1 MFRLILCCFLVVA
14 FCNQAD
20 AQLFGR
26 VRSGGHNALVARSGI
41 QPNQIGT
48 HEGVG
53 MSSRSH
59 QDALQNACYYGKRP
73 IASVQYSTRGGM
85 YYAVVRYW

>member
-1 MFRLILCCFLVVA
+1 MFRLISCCVLVLLLS
-14 FCNQAD
+14 NRAD

-26 VRSGGHNALVARSGI
+26 IRGSGHNALVAQSGI
-41 QPNQIGT
+41 RPNQVGT

-59 QDALQNACYYGKRP
+59 QDALQSACYYGKRQ

>member
-1 MFRLILCCFLVVA
+1 MIRFLLCLFAVVLLSG
-14 FCNQAD
+14 QSD
-20 AQLFGR
+20 AQFFGR
-26 VRSGGHNALVARSGI
+26 RAGHNARVARSGI
-41 QPNQIGT
+41 QPNQVGT

-59 QDALQNACYYGKRP
+59 QDALQSACYYGKRP

-85 YYAVVRYW
+85 FYAVVRYW